1 MMQVYGIEQV
11 YGDACYFKIISYQ
24 TFQYLNCI
32 MDISQAPF
40 VYTNVNVDRVMIHH
54 TLVSL
59 NRGPKNET
67 HSWAL

>member
-1 MMQVYGIEQV
+1 
-11 YGDACYFKIISYQ
+11 
-24 TFQYLNCI
+24 
-32 MDISQAPF
+32 MDIAQAPLA
-40 VYTNVNVDRVMIHH
+40 YTNVNVDRVMIHH